1 MWMKV
6 LLIRA
11 HPLQDSYNA
20 ALADAAQ
27 RGLERGGHQVTRIDL
42 YADEFNP
49 VMSAQERRAYHDA
62 AVIPPDIARYVE
74 LLRSHD
80 ALLFS
85 YPTWCFGMPAILKGW
100 FDRVFRPGVS
110 MHIDGA
116 VVTPLLSHIRT
127 VIGVAT
133 YGRPRHMAWW
143 MGDPPRKIV
152 TRYVKWFC
160 AKGARTHY
168 LAHYHMNAST
178 DASRAAF
185 LRRVEERLSCL

>member
-1 MWMKV
+1 MNI

-11 HPLQDSYNA
+11 HPLEDSYNA

-27 RGLERGGHQVTRIDL
+27 RGLTCAGHRVTRIDL
-42 YADEFNP
+42 YADHFDP
-49 VMSAQERRAYHDA
+49 VMHADERRSYHDA
-62 AVIPPDIARYVE
+62 ATAPPDVARYVE

-110 MHIDGA
+110 MNIDGA
-116 VVTPLLSHIRT
+116 AVTPLLTHIHT
-127 VIGVAT
+127 VIGIAT

-160 AKGARTHY
+160 AKGAKTHY

-185 LRRVEERLSCL
+185 LKQVESAMARL